1 MVDLICKAQKLI
13 KQNLLGLNS
22 FSRLVVYE
30 ALEYCDYKKGII
42 YLPTLYEFAI
52 NSFYVERAPGR
63 KREEINENTI
73 RNALRT
79 IKKFKGDFFKIRS
92 VNQRIEIEMP
102 EVRKLYESFV
112 ASNNDAGV
120 ESGYK
125 NTPESLVNI
134 EDKGVEAG
142 VELSEKTPEV
152 AAAYSP
158 YKENIYNKH
167 NSNKQT
173 AGDNKLPIADDFY
186 PSKET
191 IEKAQERG
199 FLKVTDAKEIARF
212 IEYNKANETR
222 WEDFNEV
229 YLGWL
234 NRCFT
239 HKPKKTVQ
247 NTGNKRKFNDEQ
259 RHTTHKEYDT
269 GSKVL
274 NGVVS
279 SWAEKI
285 QRARSGRVHHGHAS

>member
-1 MVDLICKAQKLI
+1 MHDGILIINKVIKANLSGLPCFSKLVI
-13 KQNLLGLNS
+13 
-22 FSRLVVYE
+22 YE
-30 ALEYCDYKKGII
+30 ALPYLDYSQGKIF
-42 YLPTLYEFAI
+42 LPTLYEFAV
-52 NSFYVERAPGR
+52 NDLFVERAPGR

-112 ASNNDAGV
+112 ASNKDAGV

-152 AAAYSP
+152 AAADSP

-173 AGDNKLPIADDFY
+173 AGDKKLPIADDFY

-191 IEKAQERG
+191 IETAQELG

-222 WEDFNEV
+222 WEDFNKV

-239 HKPKKTVQ
+239 HKPKQTVK
-247 NTGNKRKFNDEQ
+247 NTGNKRKFNDDQ
-259 RHTTHKEYDT
+259 RHTNHREFNT
-269 GSKVL
+269 GSSML
-274 NGVVS
+274 NAVANA
-279 SWAEKI
+279 WANKI
-285 QRARSGRVHHGHAS
+285 QQAHSGRVHHGHTS

>member
-1 MVDLICKAQKLI
+1 MIDFVIHANNLI
-13 KQNLLGLNS
+13 KKNLIGLPG
-22 FSRLVVYE
+22 FSKLVIYE
-30 ALEYCDYKKGII
+30 ALPYLDYSQGKIF
-42 YLPTLYEFAI
+42 LPTLYEFAV
-52 NSFYVERAPGR
+52 NDLFVERAPGR
-63 KREEINENTI
+63 KREVINENTI

-112 ASNNDAGV
+112 ASNKDAGV
-120 ESGYK
+120 ESGYQ

-134 EDKGVEAG
+134 EDKGFEVD

-152 AAAYSP
+152 AAADSP

-173 AGDNKLPIADDFY
+173 AGDKKLPIADDFY
-186 PSKET
+186 PCKET
-191 IEKAQERG
+191 IETAQELG
-199 FLKVTDAKEIARF
+199 FLKVTDATEIARF

-222 WEDFNEV
+222 WEDFNKV
-229 YLGWL
+229 FLGWL

-239 HKPKKTVQ
+239 HKPKQTVQ

-259 RHTTHKEYDT
+259 RHTTNKEYDT

-279 SWAEKI
+279 SWADKI
-285 QRARSGRVHHGHAS
+285 QRARSGRVHHGYAS